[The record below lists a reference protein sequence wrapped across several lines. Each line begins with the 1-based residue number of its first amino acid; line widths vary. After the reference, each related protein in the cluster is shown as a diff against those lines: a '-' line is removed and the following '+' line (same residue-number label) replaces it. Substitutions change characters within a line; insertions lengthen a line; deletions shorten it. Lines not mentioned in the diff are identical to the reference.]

1 MYGKCG
7 SVENARK
14 VFDSISQRDAISWN
28 ILIAAYAQNGHVYE
42 AKMLFEETP
51 QKDVVSWNTVITAFL
66 QEGKTSIANGYFDRM
81 PQRNAVSGN
90 LMVQAFAQL
99 GQIDRTKEVF
109 DSMPEANSCIATWTA
124 LVQSY
129 ARIGHLE
136 RSKAVFGRMPKHNRV
151 AANSMLQGLI
161 RSGWIVQAKAIF
173 DEMPERDVAS
183 WTSIAFAFAQAGDLD
198 QSARLFHRSPQLDV
212 VSCNSIISAFGA
224 SGELEFA
231 RWVFDSMPDA
241 ARNTISWTA
250 MLHAH
255 AQRCDREGVE
265 RCFDA
270 MPTHDL
276 VSWAAFLGCYV
287 HLGELDRARD
297 ALARMPNWSGLA
309 WNSVLSAAAEN
320 NLVAMAESLFR
331 EIPDKEDP
339 LACAMMIGLYAQNGR
354 IDRAWEAFIGVPE
367 RSRTV
372 VAWTG
377 MVGGYARTGHPER
390 ALELFRE
397 MELSGVIPDRV
408 AMITVMDACSH
419 AGELDR
425 GVCYFVS
432 TQADYGIESSCDH
445 WCCAVDLLGRA
456 GEIERAEELVD
467 AMPFVP
473 GGAVWGSLLNGC
485 RIQRDL
491 GRAIRAAEQLVL
503 DLEPGNSG
511 PILAL
516 ASIYCGL
523 DWNVGAQTKERAL
536 SKQEKHKR
544 TQNN

>member
-14 VFDSISQRDAISWN
+14 VFDSISQCDAISWN
-28 ILIAAYAQNGHVYE
+28 ILIAAYAQNGHLYE
-42 AKMLFEETP
+42 AKTLFKETP

-99 GQIDRTKEVF
+99 GQIDRAKEVF
-109 DSMPEANSCIATWTA
+109 DSMPEANSW
-124 LVQSY
+124 SW
-129 ARIGHLE
+129 
-136 RSKAVFGRMPKHNRV
+136 HNRV

-161 RSGWIVQAKAIF
+161 RSGRIVQAKAIF

-231 RWVFDSMPDA
+231 RWVFDSMPNA

-255 AQRCDREGVE
+255 AQRCDREGVK

-276 VSWAAFLGCYV
+276 VSWAALLGCYI

-320 NLVAMAESLFR
+320 NLVAMAEPLFR

-377 MVGGYARTGHPER
+377 MVGGYAQTGHPER

-523 DWNVGAQTKERAL
+523 DWNVGAQTKEREL